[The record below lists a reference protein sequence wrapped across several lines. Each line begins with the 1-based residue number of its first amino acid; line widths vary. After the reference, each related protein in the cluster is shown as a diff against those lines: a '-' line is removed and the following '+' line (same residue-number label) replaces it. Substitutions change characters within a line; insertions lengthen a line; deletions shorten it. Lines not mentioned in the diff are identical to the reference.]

1 MTNPDSRGNLTKL
14 SDTAAG
20 FERERQTDLKKI
32 RKKFLTKERGRGK
45 MAKLNFI
52 VRDCEAGAKK
62 SEKDLKKVLDKAG

>member
-1 MTNPDSRGNLTKL
+1 
-14 SDTAAG
+14 
-20 FERERQTDLKKI
+20 
-32 RKKFLTKERGRGK
+32 